1 MENVALFGG
10 SFDPPHIGHV
20 AVVDALLK
28 REEIEGVVVMPAYL
42 NPFKS
47 KSYADASQRVAW
59 LKKIFASYP
68 RVIVDDYEVRMQEK
82 VPSIQTVRRF
92 LERYKKIYLVIG
104 ADNLEGLQG
113 WYKYDELKELVT
125 FIVASRDDKEI
136 PEEFLR
142 LDVGCN
148 VSSTQLRKKMER
160 SKLPKTCADEI
171 TKYYKEIDADQN

>member
-28 REEIEGVVVMPAYL
+28 RKEIEGVVVMPAYL

-82 VPSIQTVRRF
+82 VPSIQTVHRL
-92 LERYKKIYLVIG
+92 LERYKKSISLSGRITSKG
-104 ADNLEGLQG
+104 
-113 WYKYDELKELVT
+113 YKGGTNTTSLKSLLLL
-125 FIVASRDDKEI
+125 S
-136 PEEFLR
+136 
-142 LDVGCN
+142 
-148 VSSTQLRKKMER
+148 
-160 SKLPKTCADEI
+160 
-171 TKYYKEIDADQN
+171 